1 MTAAHTRDMASAPT
15 DGTWIV
21 GIDKEGREARIQS
34 RLTHP
39 LCPTVRHWG
48 EGETIIEGNGN
59 WERSK
64 CFYPVAWRPE

>member
-1 MTAAHTRDMASAPT
+1 VNDNRDMASAPT

-21 GIDKEGREARIQS
+21 GIDKDGMEARIQS
-34 RLTHP
+34 RVTHP

-48 EGETIIEGNGN
+48 DGATVMEGH